1 MSAAR
6 QAELKE
12 AEEAGFALLG
22 RAFAKA
28 MQQSASSENLG
39 ASARALDDWIF
50 ANVLRE
56 DEARMIHHLTGF
68 KFHGYSIPAGSRFPP
83 KA

>member
-6 QAELKE
+6 QAELRE
-12 AEEAGFALLG
+12 AEDAGYALLG

-28 MQQSASSENLG
+28 MQETAAPETVKH
-39 ASARALDDWIF
+39 SARALEDWIF

-56 DEARMIHHLTGF
+56 DEAHVIHHLTGF
-68 KFHGYSIPAGSRFPP
+68 KFQAYSVPAGSRFPA
-83 KA
+83 KV